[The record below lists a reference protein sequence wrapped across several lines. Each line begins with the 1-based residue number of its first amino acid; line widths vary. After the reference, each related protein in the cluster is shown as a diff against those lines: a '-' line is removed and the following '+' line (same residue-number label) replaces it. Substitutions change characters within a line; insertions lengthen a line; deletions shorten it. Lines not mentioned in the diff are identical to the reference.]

1 MAAESVGLAASIGGI
16 VSLGLTITGGI
27 IKYVDAFE
35 NRQEELNFV
44 SRQNEALKAVLLALE
59 RHLSS
64 HGQSAALPDAVAQGM
79 QLFEGELNHVKA
91 LHSDLADSHPQSW
104 TSRLKNRKKR
114 VTYAFNRSKIQ
125 ELGLQLQKAGDAL
138 QLTLNVLGL

>member
-35 NRQEELNFV
+35 NRQKELDFV
-44 SRQNEALKAVLLALE
+44 SRQNEVLKSVLLELDGY
-59 RHLSS
+59 LSS
-64 HGQSAALPDAVAQGM
+64 HGQSGAVPDAAAQSM
-79 QLFEGELNHVKA
+79 QLFERELNHVKA
-91 LHSDLADSHPQSW
+91 LHSELADSPTQCW
-104 TSRLKNRKKR
+104 TSRLRNRKKR
-114 VTYAFNRSKIQ
+114 VTYAFDRSKIQ
-125 ELGLQLQKAGDAL
+125 ELGQQLQKAGDVL